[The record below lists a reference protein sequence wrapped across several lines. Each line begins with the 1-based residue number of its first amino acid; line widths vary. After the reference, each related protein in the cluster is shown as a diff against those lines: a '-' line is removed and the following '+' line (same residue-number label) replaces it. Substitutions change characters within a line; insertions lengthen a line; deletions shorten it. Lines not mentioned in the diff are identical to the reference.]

1 MSNHILFYPE
11 NNLTYFD
18 NLPINS
24 TILLKQKENEKI
36 KFLELLKNA
45 KSDENGNY
53 ILDNLHN
60 SYYN

>member
-24 TILLKQKENEKI
+24 TILLKQKENEKK
-36 KFLELLKNA
+36 KFLPVLLLA
-45 KSDENGNY
+45 EVVA
-53 ILDNLHN
+53 LTVH
-60 SYYN
+60 